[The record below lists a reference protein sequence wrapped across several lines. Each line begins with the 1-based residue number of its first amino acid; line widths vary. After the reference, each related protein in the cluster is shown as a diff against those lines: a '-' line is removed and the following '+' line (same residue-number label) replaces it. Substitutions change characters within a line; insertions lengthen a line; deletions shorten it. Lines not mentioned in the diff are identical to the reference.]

1 MNPLLLFLVLLACII
16 AALYLGRVP
25 YVKQL
30 SPAMIVIILTAILAN
45 IGLIPTSSAAPPL
58 YDGIFKYIAPMA
70 IFYLMLS
77 VNLKS
82 LKKAGLPMIGNFFLG
97 ALGIMVGVAVAM
109 WAVNGKA
116 RIGENYFA
124 VGGMFTGTFIGGS
137 INLNAVALHYNVTK
151 DGSLY
156 AAVTA
161 IDNIMTAIWVLAT
174 IAIPKIMKKL
184 LPTPRQGA
192 ASDESYEHV
201 LSDIETV
208 NPLSIAW
215 LLFIGYGTLLISQ
228 TLNQLLPNLPMVI
241 WLTTIALILAQIPV
255 IQGIKGNKLMGML
268 CVYLFLAVIG
278 AYCDIPTLL
287 KNGDLALTLI
297 EFVLML
303 VTIHTFFQFGI
314 GYLLKQDWD
323 VMGIAS
329 QANLGG
335 SSTCLVC
342 AQSLGRD
349 DLGLAGILV
358 GALGNA
364 VGTYCAI
371 LMAEWLR
378 YNF

>member
-1 MNPLLLFLVLLACII
+1 MNPLVIFLILLSCII
-16 AALYLGRVP
+16 AALYLGRVR
-25 YVKQL
+25 YIKQL
-30 SPAMIVIILTAILAN
+30 SSAMIVIILAAILAN
-45 IGLIPTSSAAPPL
+45 LGVIPTSSTPTPL

-70 IFYLMLS
+70 IFYMMLS

-82 LKKAGLPMIGNFFLG
+82 LKKAGMPMIGNFFLG
-97 ALGIMVGVAVAM
+97 ALGIMVGVLVGM
-109 WAVNGKA
+109 WAVNGKM
-116 RIGENYFA
+116 RIGENFFA

-156 AAVTA
+156 AAITA
-161 IDNIMTAIWVLAT
+161 IDNIMTAIWVMAT
-174 IAIPKIMKKL
+174 IAIPKMMKKI
-184 LPTPRQGA
+184 LPTKRQGA
-192 ASDESYEHV
+192 ASDDDYTHA

-215 LLFIGYGTLLISQ
+215 LLLIGYGTLFASQ
-228 TLNQLLPNLPMVI
+228 ELNKLFPNLPMVI

-255 IQGIKGNKLMGML
+255 IQQIKGNKLMGML

-278 AYCDIPTLL
+278 AYCDIPALL

-297 EFVLML
+297 SFVLIL
-303 VTIHTFFQFGI
+303 VTVHSLFQFGI

-323 VMGIAS
+323 IMGIAS

>member
-1 MNPLLLFLVLLACII
+1 MNPLVIFLILLSCII
-16 AALYLGRVP
+16 AALYLGRVR

-30 SPAMIVIILTAILAN
+30 SSAMIVIILAAILAN
-45 IGLIPTSSAAPPL
+45 LGIIPTSSTPTPL

-70 IFYLMLS
+70 IFYMMLS

-82 LKKAGLPMIGNFFLG
+82 LKKAGMPMIGNFFLG
-97 ALGIMVGVAVAM
+97 ALGIMVGVLVGM
-109 WAVNGKA
+109 WAVNGKM
-116 RIGENYFA
+116 RIGENFFA

-156 AAVTA
+156 AAITA
-161 IDNIMTAIWVLAT
+161 IDNIMTAIWVMAT
-174 IAIPKIMKKL
+174 IAIPKMMKKI
-184 LPTPRQGA
+184 LPTKRQGA
-192 ASDESYEHV
+192 ASDDSYAHA

-215 LLFIGYGTLLISQ
+215 LLLIGYGTLFVSQ
-228 TLNQLLPNLPMVI
+228 ELNKLFPNLPMVI

-255 IQGIKGNKLMGML
+255 IQQIKGNKLMGML

-278 AYCDIPTLL
+278 AYCDIPALL

-297 EFVLML
+297 TFVLIL
-303 VTIHTFFQFGI
+303 VTVHSIFQFGI

-323 VMGIAS
+323 IMGIAS

>member
-1 MNPLLLFLVLLACII
+1 MNPLLIFLILLVCII
-16 AALYLGRVP
+16 AALYLGQMK
-25 YVKQL
+25 YLKQL
-30 SPAMIVIILTAILAN
+30 SSAMIVIILAAILAN
-45 IGLIPTSSAAPPL
+45 LGVIPTSSTPTPL
-58 YDGIFKYIAPMA
+58 YDGIFKYVAPMA
-70 IFYLMLS
+70 IFFLMLS

-97 ALGIMVGVAVAM
+97 ALGIMVGVAVGM
-109 WAVNGKA
+109 WAVNGKM
-116 RIGENYFA
+116 RIGENFFA

-137 INLNAVALHYNVTK
+137 INLNAVALHYNVTR

-174 IAIPKIMKKL
+174 IAIPKLMKKL
-184 LPTPRQGA
+184 LPTKRQGA
-192 ASDESYEHV
+192 ASDDSYEHA

-208 NPLSIAW
+208 NPLSISW
-215 LLFIGYGTLLISQ
+215 LLLIGYGTLFVSLE
-228 TLNQLLPNLPMVI
+228 LNKIFPQLPMVI
-241 WLTTIALILAQIPV
+241 WLTTIALTLAQIPV
-255 IQGIKGNKLMGML
+255 IQQIKGNKLMGML

-278 AYCDIPTLL
+278 AYCDIPALI

-297 EFVLML
+297 TFVLIL
-303 VTIHTFFQFGI
+303 VSIHTLFQFGI

-364 VGTYCAI
+364 VGTYFAI

-378 YNF
+378 YAY

>member
-1 MNPLLLFLVLLACII
+1 MNQLLLLIILLACVI

-25 YVKQL
+25 YIKHL
-30 SPAMIVIILTAILAN
+30 SSPMIVIILAAILAN
-45 IGLIPTSSAAPPL
+45 MGLIPTSTVAPPL

-97 ALGIMVGVAVAM
+97 ALGIMVGVAVGM
-109 WAVNGKA
+109 WAVDGKM
-116 RIGENYFA
+116 RIGENFFA
-124 VGGMFTGTFIGGS
+124 VGGIFTGTFIGGS

-151 DGSLY
+151 DGTMY
-156 AAVTA
+156 AAITA
-161 IDNIMTAIWVLAT
+161 IDNIMTAVWVMAT
-174 IAIPKIMKKL
+174 IAIPTVMKKL
-184 LPTPRQGA
+184 LPTSRQGA
-192 ASDESYEHV
+192 ASEESYEHA

-215 LLFIGYGTLLISQ
+215 LLLIGFGTLLVSQ
-228 TLNQLLPNLPMVI
+228 ELNKWTPNMPMII
-241 WLTTIALILAQIPV
+241 WLTTIALALAQLPA
-255 IQGIKGNKLMGML
+255 IQRIKGNKLMGML

-278 AYCDIPTLL
+278 AYCDVPTLMQ
-287 KNGDLALTLI
+287 NGDLALTLLAFAFI
-297 EFVLML
+297 L
-303 VTIHTFFQFGI
+303 VSVHALFQFGI
-314 GYLLKQDWD
+314 GYLFKQDWD

-335 SSTCLVC
+335 SSTALVC

-364 VGTYCAI
+364 VGTYLAI

-378 YNF
+378 YSF

>member
-1 MNPLLLFLVLLACII
+1 MNPLLIFLLLLVCII
-16 AALYLGRVP
+16 AALYLGQVR
-25 YVKQL
+25 YIKQL
-30 SPAMIVIILTAILAN
+30 SSAMIVIILAAILAN
-45 IGLIPTSSAAPPL
+45 LGVIPTSSTPTPL

-97 ALGIMVGVAVAM
+97 ALGIMVGVAVGM
-109 WAVNGKA
+109 WAVDGKM
-116 RIGENYFA
+116 RIGENFYA

-137 INLNAVALHYNVTK
+137 INLNAIALHYNVTK

-156 AAVTA
+156 AAITA
-161 IDNIMTAIWVLAT
+161 IDNIMTAIWVMAT
-174 IAIPKIMKKL
+174 IAIPKLMKKI
-184 LPTPRQGA
+184 LPTKRQGA
-192 ASDESYEHV
+192 ASDDSYEHA

-208 NPLSIAW
+208 NPLSITW
-215 LLFIGYGTLLISQ
+215 LLLIGYGVLFISQ
-228 TLNQLLPNLPMVI
+228 ELNKIFPQLPMVI
-241 WLTTIALILAQIPV
+241 WLTTIALTLAQIPV
-255 IQGIKGNKLMGML
+255 IQQLKGNKLMGML

-278 AYCDIPTLL
+278 AYCDIPALI

-297 EFVLML
+297 TFVLIL
-303 VTIHTFFQFGI
+303 VSIHTLFQFGI

-358 GALGNA
+358 GSLGNA
-364 VGTYCAI
+364 VGTYFAI

-378 YNF
+378 YSY

>member
-1 MNPLLLFLVLLACII
+1 MNPLLIFLILLACVI
-16 AALYLGRVP
+16 AALYLGQMK
-25 YVKQL
+25 YLKQL
-30 SPAMIVIILTAILAN
+30 SSAMIVIILAAILAN
-45 IGLIPTSSAAPPL
+45 IGIIPTSSTPTPL

-70 IFYLMLS
+70 IFFLMLS

-82 LKKAGLPMIGNFFLG
+82 LKKAGMPMIGNFFLG
-97 ALGIMVGVAVAM
+97 ALGIMVGVAVGM
-109 WAVNGKA
+109 WAVNGKV
-116 RIGENYFA
+116 RIGENFYA

-174 IAIPKIMKKL
+174 IAIPKMMKKL
-184 LPTPRQGA
+184 LPTKRQGA
-192 ASDESYEHV
+192 ASDESYEHA

-215 LLFIGYGTLLISQ
+215 LLFIGYASLFVSQ
-228 TLNQLLPNLPMVI
+228 ELSKIFKDIPMVI
-241 WLTTIALILAQIPV
+241 FMTTIALTLAQIPI
-255 IQGIKGNKLMGML
+255 IQRIKGNKLLGML

-278 AYCDIPTLL
+278 AYCDIPALI

-297 EFVLML
+297 QFVLII
-303 VTIHTFFQFGI
+303 VVIHSLFQFGI

-371 LMAEWLR
+371 LMAEWLK
-378 YNF
+378 YTF

>member
-1 MNPLLLFLVLLACII
+1 MNPLAIFLILLACVI
-16 AALYLGRVP
+16 AALYLGQMK
-25 YVKQL
+25 YLKQL
-30 SPAMIVIILTAILAN
+30 SSAMIVIILAAILAN
-45 IGLIPTSSAAPPL
+45 FGVIPTSSTPTPL

-82 LKKAGLPMIGNFFLG
+82 LKKAGMPMIGNFFLG
-97 ALGIMVGVAVAM
+97 ALGIMVGVLVGM
-109 WAVNGKA
+109 WAVDGKM
-116 RIGENYFA
+116 RIGENFYA

-156 AAVTA
+156 AAITA
-161 IDNIMTAIWVLAT
+161 IDNIMTAIWVMAT
-174 IAIPKIMKKL
+174 IAIPKMMKKI
-184 LPTPRQGA
+184 LPTKRQGA
-192 ASDESYEHV
+192 ASNESYEHA

-208 NPLSIAW
+208 NPLSISW
-215 LLFIGYGTLLISQ
+215 LLFIGYGSLFVSQ
-228 TLNQLLPNLPMVI
+228 ELSKMFKDIPMVI
-241 WLTTIALILAQIPV
+241 FMTTIALTLAQIPI
-255 IQGIKGNKLMGML
+255 IQRIKGNKLMGML

-278 AYCDIPTLL
+278 AYCDIPALI

-297 EFVLML
+297 TFVLII
-303 VTIHTFFQFGI
+303 VSIHSVFQFGI

-364 VGTYCAI
+364 VGTYCAL
-371 LMAEWLR
+371 LMAKLLQTI
-378 YNF
+378 F